1 MKQEQIIE
9 IIKLTLDEL
18 DNRHML
24 VDPYKNI
31 LRVVDRRL
39 YKYFDG
45 AKDSGITRALRELSD
60 DLYIDIVYLQYR
72 DAFTIESIADYY
84 NKDVSTIKRNKKRLI
99 KSIYEIIRDAG

>member
-1 MKQEQIIE
+1 MTQEQIVE

-31 LRVVDRRL
+31 LRVVDERL

-45 AKDSGITRALRELSD
+45 AKDSALTRALRELSD
-60 DLYIDIVYLQYR
+60 DQYIDIIYLQYR
-72 DAFTIESIADYY
+72 DTYTVESIAAYY
-84 NKDVSTIKRNKKRLI
+84 DKDTSTIKRNKRRLI
-99 KSIYEIIRDAG
+99 KKIYEVIR